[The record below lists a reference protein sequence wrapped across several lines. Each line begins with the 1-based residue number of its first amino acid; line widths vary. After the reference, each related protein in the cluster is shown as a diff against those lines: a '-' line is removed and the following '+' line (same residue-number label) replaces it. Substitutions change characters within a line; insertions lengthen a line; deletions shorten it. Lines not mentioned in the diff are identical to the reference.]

1 MLMMGWN
8 SKASSQQRAGRAG
21 RVSRGTVIRLYT
33 EKFRASMREFD
44 DPEILRTPLE
54 RTVLRAKL
62 MMPAAFGSVSHLL
75 AQTLSPPGITFDH
88 FSSFFPT
95 YHPHPSASTLTPV
108 ISPQTCEIAPSTLSI
123 LSLSTHTHSLSL
135 SLSDLP
141 LYPSIFLPLSPRT
154 FS

>member
-33 EKFRASMREFD
+33 EKFRECMREFD

-75 AQTLSPPGITFDH
+75 AQTLSPPGINLDPFIVLFLDISP
-88 FSSFFPT
+88 SSTLSHSSYPLK
-95 YHPHPSASTLTPV
+95 PAMSTLT
-108 ISPQTCEIAPSTLSI
+108 TLYTLLSTLS
-123 LSLSTHTHSLSL
+123 LAQYSLSL
-135 SLSDLP
+135 SLSLP
-141 LYPSIFLPLSPRT
+141 FYPSHSILF
-154 FS
+154 